1 MGRGS
6 IVTAPDGGRW
16 RVRRRWLE
24 RPVPKLRQRYKAN
37 RSEVTAG
44 NIFDATPNLDL
55 SEAFA
60 GDSPAAVIAAIVLI
74 VIVVFVVLPLLG
86 VALELIGVLFLIGVG
101 LFGRV
106 VLGRPWIVLAEKIG
120 DPEERVAFA
129 VKGWRD
135 SSEALREVRTAL
147 AAAGPPERLS
157 RGKPLTTRPGTYKSS
172 PHTGDDL

>member
-24 RPVPKLRQRYKAN
+24 RPAPNLRRRLKAN
-37 RSEVTAG
+37 RGEASAG
-44 NIFDATPNLDL
+44 HILNSAPNLDL
-55 SEAFA
+55 GEAFA
-60 GDSPAAVIAAIVLI
+60 GDSPEAIIAGVVL
-74 VIVVFVVLPLLG
+74 VVVVVFVVLPLLG
-86 VALELIGVLFLIGVG
+86 VALELIGVLVLLGVG

-106 VLGRPWIVLAEKIG
+106 ALGRPWIVLAEKIG

-135 SSEALREVRTAL
+135 SSEALRELRTEI
-147 AAAGPPERLS
+147 AASGPPRQLAHGEKLA
-157 RGKPLTTRPGTYKSS
+157 TRPRPSRSRRRGA
-172 PHTGDDL
+172 